1 MEYGKNNSFAVFPQ
15 KKLSKNYVIKEGKN
29 DFTRIKFSITYFHLC
44 YLFW

>member
-15 KKLSKNYVIKEGKN
+15 KKLPKNYFIKEGMN
-29 DFTRIKFSITYFHLC
+29 DLTCIKFSITYFHLC